1 MDGIGGL
8 SGWRWIFILE
18 GLATIIIAI
27 FAIYLLPADL
37 ATAKFLTQEEREFA
51 GG

>member
-37 ATAKFLTQEEREFA
+37 ALPDRRPDHQ
-51 GG
+51 GQG